1 MEYTFRVC
9 KEETAFFV
17 VVVYARLKGMLYIC
31 YGLDW
36 LVVDGDEP
44 RAS

>member
-1 MEYTFRVC
+1 MKDAFRMC
-9 KEETAFFV
+9 EEETAFFV
-17 VVVYARLKGMLYIC
+17 VVVYARLKGMLYVC